1 MQAAAR
7 GTFVA
12 ATLIAIDFEKQ
23 LIEIWIGGNPPLCIL
38 GERGNVLHFAR
49 ARAPERSVWFR
60 IRSSRK

>member
-49 ARAPERSVWFR
+49 ART
-60 IRSSRK
+60 